1 MAKNKTTVF
10 LKRFLPAGLSVVLSA
25 LLLVSPVASQ
35 VMPEHF
41 DDKPVESSKDSQLQL
56 GTLSYQFFL
65 DDTVSGKGFFSIN
78 NNGVSDP
85 GTDESDLYLI
95 ALGTRDET
103 NSLRV
108 VSGGGN
114 FRLKSVV
121 LTKGV
126 FGTQNIRIEGLLNGV
141 VQGSIEAVLQDNAP
155 LTNPAQ
161 LIEVSGAQW
170 APLDA
175 FRIITSDGTADFDI
189 ELDDLLLNSYCT
201 AGTFLQAD
209 TGNCAPAPAGF
220 HVPVDESDMAIPC
233 APGTF
238 QDEMGQAEC
247 KLAPLGKFVATEGA
261 AEAVACPIG
270 RYQDE
275 TGQAECKLAPL
286 GKFVAIEGASMAEIC
301 VAGSYQDE
309 TGQAEC
315 KLAPLGKFVATEGAA
330 EAVACPIGRYQDETG
345 QAECKLAPLGKFV
358 ATEGA
363 SMAEICVAGSYQ
375 DEKGQAEC
383 KLAPPGTFVDSDGAI
398 AAQACIGDSF
408 QDRAGATQ
416 CLPCVEGTIATLDK
430 TACFTLAPPNT
441 PTIERIDASDGEIRV
456 FFRSVTQAAE
466 TVTYTVKC
474 ISSSGNRTSV
484 DTSTSPAILIDL
496 DSDETYQC
504 TIQAENDAGLSNEST
519 VFTAQPENV
528 GGLNL
533 ILIKAAIDNARNS
546 K

>member
-1 MAKNKTTVF
+1 MTLTAEDKTTAF
-10 LKRFLPAGLSVVLSA
+10 LKHLVPAGISVMLCA
-25 LLLVSPVASQ
+25 LFFVSPVVSE

-85 GTDESDLYLI
+85 GTNESDLYLI
-95 ALGTRDET
+95 ALGTKDET

-114 FRLKSVV
+114 FRLRSLV

-126 FGTQNIRIEGLLNGV
+126 FGTQNIRVDGLLNGV
-141 VQGSIEAVLQDNAP
+141 IQGSTEVVLLDNAP

-201 AGTFLQAD
+201 AGTFLQAE
-209 TGNCAPAPAGF
+209 TGNCALAPAGF
-220 HVPVDESDMAIPC
+220 HVPVDEADMAIPC
-233 APGTF
+233 ALGTF
-238 QDEMGQAEC
+238 QDKMGQS
-247 KLAPLGKFVATEGA
+247 
-261 AEAVACPIG
+261 
-270 RYQDE
+270 Q
-275 TGQAECKLAPL
+275 
-286 GKFVAIEGASMAEIC
+286 
-301 VAGSYQDE
+301 
-309 TGQAEC
+309 
-315 KLAPLGKFVATEGAA
+315 
-330 EAVACPIGRYQDETG
+330 
-345 QAECKLAPLGKFV
+345 CKLAPLGKFV

-363 SMAEICVAGSYQ
+363 SAAEICVAGSYQ
-375 DEKGQAEC
+375 NEKGQAEC

-408 QDRAGATQ
+408 QDQAGATQ
-416 CLPCVEGTIATLDK
+416 CLPCAEGTIATLDK

-466 TVTYTVKC
+466 TVSYTVKC
-474 ISSSGNRTSV
+474 VSSSGNRTSV
-484 DTSTSPAILIDL
+484 DTSRSPAILIDL

-504 TIQAENDAGLSNEST
+504 TIQAENNAGLSNESA
-519 VFTAQPENV
+519 VFTAQPENI

-533 ILIKAAIDNARNS
+533 ILIKAAIDNARSS

>member
-1 MAKNKTTVF
+1 MTLTAEDKTAAF
-10 LKRFLPAGLSVVLSA
+10 LRRLVPAGISVMLCA
-25 LLLVSPVASQ
+25 LFFVSPVASQ

-41 DDKPVESSKDSQLQL
+41 DDKQVESLKDSQLQL

-85 GTDESDLYLI
+85 GTNESDLYLI
-95 ALGTRDET
+95 ALGTKDET

-108 VSGGGN
+108 VSAGGN
-114 FRLKSVV
+114 FRLKSLV

-141 VQGSIEAVLQDNAP
+141 IQGSIEAVLPDNAP

-315 KLAPLGKFVATEGAA
+315 KLAP
-330 EAVACPIGRYQDETG
+330 
-345 QAECKLAPLGKFV
+345 
-358 ATEGA
+358 
-363 SMAEICVAGSYQ
+363 
-375 DEKGQAEC
+375 
-383 KLAPPGTFVDSDGAI
+383 PGTFVDSDGAI
-398 AAQACIGDSF
+398 TAQACIGDSF
-408 QDRAGATQ
+408 QDQAGATQ
-416 CLPCVEGTIATLDK
+416 CLPCAEGTIATLDK

-441 PTIERIDASDGEIRV
+441 PTIERIDASNGEIRV

-474 ISSSGNRTSV
+474 VSSSGNRTSV